1 MRTTRY
7 ESEDSS
13 GMLCA
18 LICMSRMHYFLRNRV
33 LSHQNPPNL
42 LDLPVQALVAGMVC
56 KWQMEPACRCHYGL
70 SDQAQGNK
78 YIMTPK
84 RYNAYHHKHLQKAP
98 FIIMGESTLTIL
110 SNLLQEIY
118 ACILFILCTYTTSIM
133 VTAPSYIQ
141 PCLSPRM
148 IHIIQVT
155 AAVVTCGG
163 LCPGLNDV
171 IQNIVFTLE
180 DYGVPPDQ
188 IFGIKYGLRGFYDRD
203 FKPINLN
210 KRIVQNIHLQGGTM
224 LVSNLST
231 SASAEFTNSETLSVY
246 FGNDSITNSLG
257 GMFQVD
263 WSERG
268 DF

>member
-18 LICMSRMHYFLRNRV
+18 LIYMSRMHYFLRNRV

-42 LDLPVQALVAGMVC
+42 LDLPTQALVAGMVC
-56 KWQMEPACRCHYGL
+56 KWQMEPACRCHCGL

-78 YIMTPK
+78 YITTPK
-84 RYNAYHHKHLQKAP
+84 RYNAYHHKQLQKAP
-98 FIIMGESTLTIL
+98 FTVMVESTLAIL
-110 SNLLQEIY
+110 SNSRQEIC
-118 ACILFILCTYTTSIM
+118 ACS
-133 VTAPSYIQ
+133 
-141 PCLSPRM
+141 CLYVHNQHHGSSAKLHPVSALSELQM
-148 IHIIQVT
+148 IHTIQVT

-224 LVSNLST
+224 LVSNLSAF
-231 SASAEFTNSETLSVY
+231 ASVEFTNQKLFACIVAMTVSQ
-246 FGNDSITNSLG
+246 I
-257 GMFQVD
+257 
-263 WSERG
+263 R
-268 DF
+268 